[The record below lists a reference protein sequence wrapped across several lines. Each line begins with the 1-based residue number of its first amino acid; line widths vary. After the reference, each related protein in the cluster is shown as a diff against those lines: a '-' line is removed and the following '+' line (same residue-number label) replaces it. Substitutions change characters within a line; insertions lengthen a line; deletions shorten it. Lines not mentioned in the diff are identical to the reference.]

1 MIWGRIGRALVRP
14 QNEDAAMYGNAW
26 FWLMVMV
33 AVIVFVSVVFGK
45 GHAGER
51 VGKVCRNCG
60 ASHPGFAQFCRRC
73 GQRLSG

>member
-1 MIWGRIGRALVRP
+1 
-14 QNEDAAMYGNAW
+14 
-26 FWLMVMV
+26 
-33 AVIVFVSVVFGK
+33 VIDFVSVVFGK